1 MATEADALVNA
12 VNTEGVMGAG
22 IAAQFRQAWPS
33 MFAAHW
39 TGGHGDV
46 RIGQL
51 HVWPTGGFDPRYI
64 VNLPTKAHF
73 RDPSK
78 LSYVDEGLA
87 ALVCT
92 APELGLTSIA
102 VPALGCG
109 NGGLDWAEVPPL
121 IDHHLATLDLRV
133 LVFPPR

>member
-1 MATEADALVNA
+1 
-12 VNTEGVMGAG
+12 
-22 IAAQFRQAWPS
+22 
-33 MFAAHW
+33 MFSAYRTACR
-39 TGGHGDV
+39 HGDL

-73 RDPSK
+73 RDPST

-87 ALVCT
+87 ALART

-109 NGGLDWAEVPPL
+109 NGGLGWAEVRPL